1 MKLQIKDRKRIQLER
16 YFPSIATEGP
26 AASIVRGI
34 SANLDC
40 SKIMN
45 DNGRTEVVYCFKVRQ
60 RRFLQGEH
68 EKTYRAS

>member
-1 MKLQIKDRKRIQLER
+1 MQSDR
-16 YFPSIATEGP
+16 YSPSIPTEGP
-26 AASIVRGI
+26 ATSVVRGI